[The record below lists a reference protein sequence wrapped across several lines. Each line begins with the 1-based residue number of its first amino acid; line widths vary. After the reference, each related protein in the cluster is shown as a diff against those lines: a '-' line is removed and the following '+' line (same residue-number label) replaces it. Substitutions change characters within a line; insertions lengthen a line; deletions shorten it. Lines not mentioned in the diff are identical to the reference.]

1 MQELIEVVR
10 VTKSAETGIVD
21 KTRKIIEWRDVVAI
35 EEAGVETINDTEEEN
50 LTLINLSYMDILVTE
65 DYSVLV
71 KKWKKYKAYI
81 KNEESNLNFG
91 KLN

>member
-1 MQELIEVVR
+1 MQELIEVIR

-21 KTRKIIEWRDVVAI
+21 KTRKVIEWRDVVAI
-35 EEAGVETINDTEEEN
+35 EEAGIETLTDTEEEN
-50 LTLINLSYMDILVTE
+50 LTLINLSYMDILVVE
-65 DYSVLV
+65 GYPELV
-71 KKWKKYKAYI
+71 KKWKKYKNYI

>member
-35 EEAGVETINDTEEEN
+35 EEAGIETINDTEEEN

-65 DYSVLV
+65 DYSALV
-71 KKWKKYKAYI
+71 KKWKKYKTYI